1 MSQPN
6 KIELPLTTTKYRP
19 IAELGRG
26 GMATVYLTVVQGP
39 GGFNKLQVLKR
50 LRPALAADPEFLQ
63 MFLEEARLSARINH
77 PNVVQ
82 TNEVGF
88 DGQYYYIAMEYLDGQ
103 PLEAILRRAR
113 DRIETKMMPL
123 ELHLKV
129 LADALGGLNFA
140 HDLADF
146 DGTPLNV
153 VHRDMSPHNVV
164 VTYEGSVKVLDFG
177 IAKAADSSSDT
188 RTGIMKGKCAYMA
201 AEQFGGKNVD
211 RRADVFAVGVMLW
224 QAATG
229 RRLWQNLG
237 DAEIFA
243 KLAKSEIPPPRSIRE
258 DIPEALEKIIM
269 KALAQSPEDRYATA
283 ADFQAALE
291 GFMATLPTRI
301 TQRELGKFVADLFED
316 RRKTIKE
323 AIEAQ
328 LKNPEVI
335 SSSDV
340 RKTGEVPLLWS
351 LAPASTTGS
360 SSSTMQPTET
370 LSNDAVE
377 IVGAQSPRR
386 RRLMLLVGLGAAAV
400 LTITVALFAKSHST
414 PTEPVAGPNDSAA
427 ASDSAAPRSTQDST
441 PALIQVSVKAT
452 PPESKIFLDDA
463 LLPGNPVTSSFP
475 KDGAA
480 HMLRVEAPGYDK
492 KTQLVTF
499 DQSRAS
505 LDIALDKETKHLA
518 VWRPPTHGKST
529 GGGDTNPAPQ
539 QPQTDAT
546 VATAAPTA
554 APTSTNPPD
563 IRIKQHGPAL
573 DTTSDPWSGK
583 PAPKPN

>member
-82 TNEVGF
+82 TNEVGY

-103 PLEAILRRAR
+103 PLEAILRRSR

-146 DGTPLNV
+146 NGTPLNV

-229 RRLWQNLG
+229 RRLWQNMG

-243 KLAKSEIPPPRSIRE
+243 KLAKAEIPTPRSIKE

-269 KALAQSPEDRYATA
+269 KALAQSPEDRFATA

-316 RRKTIKE
+316 RRKTIKA
-323 AIEAQ
+323 AIETQ

-360 SSSTMQPTET
+360 SSAVQTNDT
-370 LSNDAVE
+370 LASDVVVE
-377 IVGAQSPRR
+377 VGAVASPRR
-386 RRLMLLVGLGAAAV
+386 RRLMLLGGLGVAAV
-400 LTITVALFAKSHST
+400 LTIAVALFAKSHST
-414 PTEPVAGPNDSAA
+414 SVDPATTNDSTL
-427 ASDSAAPRSTQDST
+427 ASDSAAPHVSPDST
-441 PALIQVSVKAT
+441 PTLIQVAVKAT
-452 PPESKIFLDDA
+452 PPEAKIFLDDA

-480 HMLRVEAPGYDK
+480 HVLRVEAPGYDK

-499 DQSRAS
+499 DQTRTS
-505 LDIALDKETKHLA
+505 LDIALDKEAKHLA
-518 VWRPPTHGKST
+518 VWHPPTHGKSS
-529 GGGDTNPAPQ
+529 GGDTNTAPQ
-539 QPQTDAT
+539 PTQQNDPPQTTAT
-546 VATAAPTA
+546 TAA

-563 IRIKQHGPAL
+563 IHIRPHGPAL

>member
-6 KIELPLTTTKYRP
+6 KIDLPPTSTKYRP

-26 GMATVYLTVVQGP
+26 GMATVYLTVAQGP
-39 GGFNKLQVLKR
+39 AGFNKLQVLKR

-82 TNEVGF
+82 TNEVGY
-88 DGQYYYIAMEYLDGQ
+88 DGQFYYIAMEYLDGQ

-113 DRIETKMMPL
+113 DRIETKMIPL
-123 ELHLKV
+123 DLHLKV
-129 LADALGGLNFA
+129 LADALGGLHFA
-140 HDLADF
+140 HELTDF
-146 DGTPLNV
+146 DGKRLNV

-177 IAKAADSSSDT
+177 IAKAADSSNDT

-201 AEQFGGKNVD
+201 AEQFGGKGVD

-243 KLAKSEIPPPRSIRE
+243 KLAKGEIPTPRSIKE
-258 DIPEALEKIIM
+258 DVPEALEAIIM
-269 KALAQSPEDRYATA
+269 KALSQMPDDRYETA
-283 ADFQAALE
+283 SDFQAALE
-291 GFMATLPTRI
+291 AFMATLPTRV
-301 TQRELGKFVADLFED
+301 TQRDLGKFVADMFED

-323 AIEAQ
+323 AIETQ

-335 SSSDV
+335 STSDV

-351 LAPASTTGS
+351 IAPASTTGS
-360 SSSTMQPTET
+360 NSSTMQAADPP
-370 LSNDAVE
+370 DAASAV
-377 IVGAQSPRR
+377 VGDESPRR
-386 RRLMLLVGLGAAAV
+386 RRLLILGGLGGAAV
-400 LTITVALFAKSHST
+400 LTIAAALFAKSHST
-414 PTEPVAGPNDSAA
+414 PIEPNAAPTDSAV
-427 ASDSAAPRSTQDST
+427 ASDSPSAKASQDSS
-441 PALIQVSVKAT
+441 PALIQVSIKAT
-452 PPESKIFLDDA
+452 PPEAKIFLDDVQ
-463 LLPGNPVTSSFP
+463 LPSNPVMSSFP

-492 KTQLVTF
+492 KTQFVTF
-499 DQSRAS
+499 DQARAS
-505 LDIALDKETKHLA
+505 LDIALDKENKHLA
-518 VWRPPTHGKST
+518 VWHPPPTHGKS
-529 GGGDTNPAPQ
+529 GGNDTTTATPPPPQ
-539 QPQTDAT
+539 NDPPQTT
-546 VATAAPTA
+546 PTATA

-563 IRIKQHGPAL
+563 IHIHPHGPAL

-583 PAPKPN
+583 PAPKSN

>member
-6 KIELPLTTTKYRP
+6 KIELPLTATKYRP

-82 TNEVGF
+82 TNEVGY

-103 PLEAILRRAR
+103 PLEAILRRSR

-146 DGTPLNV
+146 DGTKLNV

-229 RRLWQNLG
+229 RRLWQNMG

-243 KLAKSEIPPPRSIRE
+243 KLAKAEIPTPRSIKE

-269 KALAQSPEDRYATA
+269 KALAQSPEDRFATA
-283 ADFQAALE
+283 ADFQAELE

-323 AIEAQ
+323 AIETQ
-328 LKNPEVI
+328 LKSPEVI

-351 LAPASTTGS
+351 IAPASTTGS
-360 SSSTMQPTET
+360 SSVVQGGET
-370 LSNDAVE
+370 LANDSGE
-377 IVGAQSPRR
+377 VGGVASPRR
-386 RRLMLLVGLGAAAV
+386 RRLMLLGGLGVAAA
-400 LTITVALFAKSHST
+400 LTIAVALFAKSHST
-414 PTEPVAGPNDSAA
+414 SDPATAPNDSTL
-427 ASDSAAPRSTQDST
+427 ASDSAAPHLSQDST
-441 PALIQVSVKAT
+441 PTLIQVAVKAT
-452 PPESKIFLDDA
+452 PPEAKIFLDDA
-463 LLPGNPVTSSFP
+463 LLPGNPVTSAFP

-499 DQSRAS
+499 DQTRAS

-518 VWRPPTHGKST
+518 VWHPPAHGKSS
-529 GGGDTNPAPQ
+529 GGGDTNTAPQ
-539 QPQTDAT
+539 PPQNDPPQTTAT
-546 VATAAPTA
+546 TAA

-563 IRIKQHGPAL
+563 IHIKPHGPAL

-583 PAPKPN
+583 PPPKP

>member
-6 KIELPLTTTKYRP
+6 KIDLQPTSTKYRP

-50 LRPALAADPEFLQ
+50 LRPALAADPEFLT

-88 DGQYYYIAMEYLDGQ
+88 DGQYHYIAMEYLDGQ
-103 PLEAILRRAR
+103 PLEAILRRTR
-113 DRIETKMMPL
+113 DRLDTKMMPL
-123 ELHLKV
+123 DLHLKV

-140 HDLADF
+140 HELADF
-146 DGTPLNV
+146 DGTALNV

-211 RRADVFAVGVMLW
+211 RRADIFAVGVMLW

-229 RRLWQNLG
+229 RRLWQNMG

-243 KLAKSEIPPPRSIRE
+243 KLAKGEIPTPRSVKE
-258 DIPEALEKIIM
+258 DVPEALEAIIM
-269 KALAQSPEDRYATA
+269 KALAQRPEDRYATA
-283 ADFQAALE
+283 SDFQAALE
-291 GFMATLPTRI
+291 EFMATLPTRI

-323 AIEAQ
+323 AIETQ

-335 SSSDV
+335 STSDV
-340 RKTGEVPLLWS
+340 RSKTGEVPLLWS

-360 SSSTMQPTET
+360 SITQAIAETPGDLSSE
-370 LSNDAVE
+370 
-377 IVGAQSPRR
+377 VGAQGPARR
-386 RRLMLLVGLGAAAV
+386 RRLLLLGGLGAAAV
-400 LTITVALFAKSHST
+400 LTIAIAVIARPHPAT
-414 PTEPVAGPNDSAA
+414 PDPVAMPTDSVATSPGVS
-427 ASDSAAPRSTQDST
+427 ASSQESA
-441 PALIQVSVKAT
+441 PALIQVTVKAS
-452 PPESKIFLDDA
+452 PPEAKIFLDDVQ
-463 LLPGNPVTSSFP
+463 LPANPAVGSFVR
-475 KDGAA
+475 DGAG
-480 HMLRVEAPGYDK
+480 HMLRIEATGYEK
-492 KTQLVTF
+492 KTQLVSFNTK
-499 DQSRAS
+499 SAS
-505 LDIALDKETKHLA
+505 IDVALEKETK
-518 VWRPPTHGKST
+518 KST
-529 GGGDTNPAPQ
+529 VAAWHPVSHGNSQATAQQQ
-539 QPQTDAT
+539 QPDPPQ
-546 VATAAPTA
+546 TAAPTTA

-563 IRIKQHGPAL
+563 IRIRNHGPAL
-573 DTTSDPWSGK
+573 DTTSDPWGGK
-583 PAPKPN
+583 PAPSAKP